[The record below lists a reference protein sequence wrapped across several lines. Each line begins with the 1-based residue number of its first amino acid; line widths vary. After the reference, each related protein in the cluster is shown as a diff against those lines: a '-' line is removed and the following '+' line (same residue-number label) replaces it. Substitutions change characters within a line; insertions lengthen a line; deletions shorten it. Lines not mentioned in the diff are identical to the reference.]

1 MSENTLNLMR
11 KSMSFYFLLMKPTA
25 TYDEYN
31 AIEITLGHGSL
42 KGYFADKFQQK
53 YREVL
58 NPPFIK
64 K

>member
-1 MSENTLNLMR
+1 MR